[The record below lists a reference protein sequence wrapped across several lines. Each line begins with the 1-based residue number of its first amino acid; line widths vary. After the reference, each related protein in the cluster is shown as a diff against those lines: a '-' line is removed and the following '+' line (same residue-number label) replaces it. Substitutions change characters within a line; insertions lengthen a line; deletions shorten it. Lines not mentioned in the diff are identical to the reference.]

1 MNNKNIIIAGAIA
14 IGLYLFSQT
23 KKILPMTLQ
32 QKAAWHDKISH
43 VMAHMTPAEIDNAY
57 RKARKERAS
66 AEGTPEQKTRPTP
79 MAWMLAI
86 RAAAEEKRKEAQEEQ
101 GTGFDYIRERAPY
114 NEAVP
119 VEKRKY
125 ASILKSAE
133 RVAEEKRRRK
143 EQIAAEL
150 EAIREKANKERI
162 ETEAAYRYELRKNLK
177 PKDQQGYS
185 KKKTQEEIYK
195 LFGLWALPRHEVKHT
210 QEPEEES
217 KKQKSTDL
225 GSSKKKTQE
234 EIYKL
239 FGLWALPTAP
249 SSKSRPKFHHI
260 VGKRTARIRPG
271 VRRLIFARRPMSRFG

>member
-1 MNNKNIIIAGAIA
+1 MTHPALWRDMTQAQRAAYIRRTTLTTTAEKIKALKEAIKQKSTHENTPL
-14 IGLYLFSQT
+14 GET
-23 KKILPMTLQ
+23 KL
-32 QKAAWHDKISH
+32 
-43 VMAHMTPAEIDNAY
+43 
-57 RKARKERAS
+57 
-66 AEGTPEQKTRPTP
+66 TPEEQE
-79 MAWMLAI
+79 AVLLGLE
-86 RAAAEEKRKEAQEEQ
+86 AEKDQ
-101 GTGFDYIRERAPY
+101 GTGFDYIRERNPPTP
-114 NEAVP
+114 AVI